1 MQTRQ
6 LWKKLMAVINDNG
19 LEESVGTQPP
29 HTSSL
34 PVSLCSS
41 RPLFLLPARH
51 YNNVLS
57 APDAY
62 FLAEIT
68 ASPPPK
74 RKTKSGKEQ
83 PKKEWCLRR
92 RRKERGK
99 QEREERERQRG
110 DGVNKK
116 MACKITIRYSRGKCA
131 GCNHSRFQ
139 QLDSSHAEAT
149 FSRSY
154 LPYGSL
160 FGWFIR
166 CRKHTD
172 KFYCISLNR
181 QPMVSITKLRR
192 L

>member
-1 MQTRQ
+1 MTMGWRR
-6 LWKKLMAVINDNG
+6 
-19 LEESVGTQPP
+19 VGTQPP

-41 RPLFLLPARH
+41 LPLFLLPERH
-51 YNNVLS
+51 CKNVLS
-57 APDAY
+57 ALDAY
-62 FLAEIT
+62 FKAAIT
-68 ASPPPK
+68 VRPPPK
-74 RKTKSGKEQ
+74 RKTESEKEQ
-83 PKKEWCLRR
+83 PKKNGARGRW
-92 RRKERGK
+92 RRKE
-99 QEREERERQRG
+99 QREGERERQRG
-110 DGVNKK
+110 DRVNKK